1 MRSLLPVVWP
11 APSEPRRVNQRGSIM
26 VVKTRPTRREL
37 IAMGGAAVL
46 STSFASGSTLGSELV
61 QGLVFHDRSQSGRR
75 IPGDPGI
82 AGVLVSNGH
91 DVVATDRDGIWRLP
105 LTPGDQV
112 FIVKPPQWATPRRP
126 NGAPLFS
133 HRYTG
138 VAGEAL
144 DFPLTPIEE
153 PARFEALLVT
163 DTQPQTSRELD
174 YLRDSILIAAANS
187 RAAFA
192 INHGDVVFDDLS
204 LYPRYLNLVHMTGMP
219 WHHCPGNHDM
229 DRQARRADQCFAT
242 WQDTFGPTHYAFQFA
257 GATFILLNNVE
268 PVFQGPDVTS
278 HAYRGF
284 IGARQLAFVGN
295 LLAHVPRDH
304 LVVVSMHIPLVGFD
318 DPSDPSGTTR
328 DRHALL
334 ALLSGRPN
342 TLTLAGHTHTTEHHY
357 LGASEGFGGP
367 GLHHHHVLTAACGSW
382 WSGPFDA
389 MGLPVSDSRDGTPK
403 GFHVLSVDGNT
414 YSTRFIPVGHVGD
427 ARMRISIEGARD
439 ASDSTDSKR
448 AQRERLF
455 PVLALDQLGEAHIVV
470 NVFDGGP
477 RTRVLCR
484 VISAGDALRVDAH
497 PPFTMLH
504 RSVCDPFTVEAYCR
518 HKNELKP
525 WVEPSVASHIWTA
538 PLPRSLCA
546 GSYRLLVTVDDEYGD
561 RFSSNML
568 LEVVG

>member
-1 MRSLLPVVWP
+1 MSSLLPVVWP
-11 APSEPRRVNQRGSIM
+11 APSEPHGVNQRGSIM
-26 VVKTRPTRREL
+26 VAKTGPTRRDL

-75 IPGDPGI
+75 NPGDPGI
-82 AGVLVSNGH
+82 PGVLVSNGL
-91 DVVATDRDGIWRLP
+91 DVVVTNRDGIWRLP
-105 LTPGDQV
+105 LVPGDQV
-112 FIVKPPQWATPRRP
+112 FIVKPPQWATPRRE
-126 NGAPLFS
+126 NGAPLVS

-138 VAGEAL
+138 VAGEVL
-144 DFPLTPIEE
+144 DFPLTAIEE
-153 PARFEALLVT
+153 PAQFEALLVT
-163 DTQPQTSRELD
+163 DTQPQTPRELD

-192 INHGDVVFDDLS
+192 INHGDVVFDDLA
-204 LYPRYLNLVHMTGMP
+204 LYPRYLDLVRMTGMP

-229 DRQARRADQCFAT
+229 DRQAHRADQCFST
-242 WQDTFGPTHYAFQFA
+242 WQGVFGPTYYAFQYA

-268 PVFQGPDVTS
+268 PVFAAPDFTS
-278 HAYRGF
+278 HGYRGL
-284 IGARQLAFVGN
+284 IGARQLTFVRN
-295 LLAHVPRDH
+295 LLAQIPSEH

-318 DPSDPSGTTR
+318 DPSDPAGTTL

-334 ALLSGRPN
+334 ALLSGRRN

-357 LGASEGFGGP
+357 LGASEGFSGP

-382 WSGPFDA
+382 WSGPYDA
-389 MGLPVSDSRDGTPK
+389 AGLPVAGSRDGTPK

-414 YSTRFIPVGHVGD
+414 YSTRFVPVGHIGD
-427 ARMRISIEGARD
+427 TRMRISIEGARD
-439 ASDSTDSKR
+439 PSDSMDDGR
-448 AQRERLF
+448 AARERLS
-455 PVLALDQLGEAHIVV
+455 PVLGVDQLEGATLVV

-477 RTRVLCR
+477 RTKVACQ
-484 VISAGDALRVDAH
+484 VIGADGARRANLH
-497 PPFTMLH
+497 PPIAMQR
-504 RSVCDPFTVEAYCR
+504 RSVCDPFTVEAFCR
-518 HKNELKP
+518 HKSELKP